1 MPRTASDLING
12 ELSRTE
18 VEIRAEIISQ
28 LVFRKKV
35 LPPEVL
41 VRTTMSSFSKGLSKS
56 KGLQEYAKLI
66 IERYEQTGQWFT

>member
-1 MPRTASDLING
+1 
-12 ELSRTE
+12 

-41 VRTTMSSFSKGLSKS
+41 VRGTMSSFSKGLSKS
-56 KGLQEYAKLI
+56 KGLKEYAKLI